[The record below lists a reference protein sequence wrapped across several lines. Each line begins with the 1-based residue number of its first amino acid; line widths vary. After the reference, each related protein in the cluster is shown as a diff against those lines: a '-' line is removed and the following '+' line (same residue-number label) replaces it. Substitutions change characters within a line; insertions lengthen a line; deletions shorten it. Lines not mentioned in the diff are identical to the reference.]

1 MTQPFLNEKQMAKL
15 AEMLELAQVTEQ
27 KAKELCE
34 VAIEIDEKWQR
45 RLENRTAAKQKA
57 HQE

>member
-1 MTQPFLNEKQMAKL
+1 MQTSGNEKQLPQL
-15 AEMLELAQVTEQ
+15 AQMLELAKITEQ

-34 VAIEIDEKWQR
+34 LATEIDEKWQL
-45 RLENRTAAKQKA
+45 RLEGRLAAKQKA